1 MEKIRAAFW
10 SILIASVIAILFLF
24 FNYFYFDMSPQSI
37 AITPILGA
45 IAGSAVYGIRHS
57 K

>member
-10 SILIASVIAILFLF
+10 SILVASVIAILFLF

>member
-10 SILIASVIAILFLF
+10 SILVASVIAILFLF

-45 IAGSAVYGIRHS
+45 IAGRAVYGIRHS